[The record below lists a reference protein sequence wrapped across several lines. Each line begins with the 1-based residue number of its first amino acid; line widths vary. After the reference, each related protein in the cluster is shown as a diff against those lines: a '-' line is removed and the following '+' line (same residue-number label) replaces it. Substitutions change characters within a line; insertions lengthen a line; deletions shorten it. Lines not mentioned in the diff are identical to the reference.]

1 MADWSRSDRR
11 PVLDS
16 GLQAERTRLAWSRT
30 ALSFGAVGALM
41 LHTGMS
47 SGNRTDELPGLI
59 ALCSA
64 AATYL
69 LGVGRYHTTNREVSC
84 GRPPSAAAAIRAL
97 TALTTVTVVLALVLI
112 ST

>member
-1 MADWSRSDRR
+1 M
-11 PVLDS
+11 LDG

-30 ALSFGAVGALM
+30 ALSFAAVGALM

-47 SGNRTDELPGLI
+47 TGNRLHELPGLI

-69 LGVGRYHTTNREVSC
+69 LGVSRYHGTTRKVPREQ
-84 GRPPSAAAAIRAL
+84 PMTSAGSVRTLTAL
-97 TALTTVTVVLALVLI
+97 TALTVVLALVLI
-112 ST
+112 TK

>member
-1 MADWSRSDRR
+1 MADKPRR
-11 PVLDS
+11 ERPPVIDS

-30 ALSFGAVGALM
+30 ALSFAAVGALM

-47 SGNRTDELPGLI
+47 TGNRLHELPGLI

-69 LGVGRYHTTNREVSC
+69 LGVSRYHVTTRKVPREQ
-84 GRPPSAAAAIRAL
+84 PMTSAGSVRTLTAL
-97 TALTTVTVVLALVLI
+97 TALTVVLALVLI
-112 ST
+112 TR

>member
-1 MADWSRSDRR
+1 VAEKPQRDRR
-11 PVLDS
+11 PVLDR

-41 LHTGMS
+41 LHAGIST
-47 SGNRTDELPGLI
+47 GNRLQEVPGLI

-69 LGVGRYHTTNREVSC
+69 LGVSRYHATTRKVPR
-84 GRPPSAAAAIRAL
+84 GQPMTSAGAVRTL
-97 TALTTVTVVLALVLI
+97 TALAALTVVLALVLV
-112 ST
+112 TK